1 MAEYRSKYTGAEVDA
16 LLDKV
21 ESGEVGGKVTVDSAL
36 STESE
41 NPVMN
46 KVITEELNKKLEGEV
61 VGTTSP
67 TVGTV
72 GGSYDDTEIRQELTE
87 LSAKVDN
94 INPTPMISVTYAE
107 LVELR
112 DNGELVAGMQY
123 RITDFVTTTAQ
134 ENTRSAGHQFDVIV
148 TADNENTLNEVA
160 RACLHNGDTYFT
172 EAKANLAAWQIW
184 YCLDNNA
191 ERFAWADAE
200 NGKGVI
206 YRMIDEWNN
215 DCPYDFKNILFTR
228 YELEAPEEYIAEEN
242 GELWMQQL
250 CNNVRAMFDEGVR
263 SFVWAGIADE
273 DKYWEDDMSQI
284 LSHTTGENFAFFTF
298 NTDED
303 TDASLS
309 GNIHDNKMQL
319 SQTLPNNV
327 FFGNYCNYNSF
338 GNDCNYNSFGNS
350 CTSNSFGNGC
360 YSNSFGNSCYSN
372 SFGNDC
378 YSNSFGNYCNSNSF
392 GNDCNYNSFGNS
404 CVSNSFGNNCYS
416 NSFGNDCY
424 SNRFK
429 DIDGIADNVKY
440 NRVDD
445 GVHGVELY
453 YDDNNGTYG
462 ELKNHHICRGCGHR
476 RTEIY
481 ANRDF
486 ETIYTMTSG
495 GELREFVLGDLL

>member
-1 MAEYRSKYTGAEVDA
+1 MGEISKINMGGVDYDIR
-16 LLDKV
+16 DKV
-21 ESGEVGGKVTVDSAL
+21 L
-36 STESE
+36 
-41 NPVMN
+41 
-46 KVITEELNKKLEGEV
+46 EEQLG
-61 VGTTSP
+61 
-67 TVGTV
+67 
-72 GGSYDDTEIRQELTE
+72 
-87 LSAKVDN
+87 N
-94 INPTPMISVTYAE
+94 INAKPMISVTYAE

-112 DNGELVAGMQY
+112 DNGELIAGMQY
-123 RITDFVTTTAQ
+123 RIADYVTTTAQ

-160 RACLHNGDTYFT
+160 RTCLHDGDTYFT

-184 YCLDNNA
+184 YCLDNDA

-215 DCPYDFKNILFTR
+215 DLPYDFKNILFTR

-242 GELWMQQL
+242 GGLWMQQL

-327 FFGNYCNYNSF
+327 FFGNGCNSNSF
-338 GNDCNYNSFGNS
+338 GNDCN
-350 CTSNSFGNGC
+350 SNSFGN
-360 YSNSFGNSCYSN
+360 YCYSN

-378 YSNSFGNYCNSNSF
+378 YSNSFGNGCNSNSFGNGCYSNSFGYYCYSNSFGNGCYSNSFGNGCYSNSFGNYCYSNSFGNGCSSNSF
-392 GNDCNYNSFGNS
+392 GNDCN
-404 CVSNSFGNNCYS
+404 SNSFGNGCYSNSFGNYCSSNSFGNDCYS

-424 SNRFK
+424 SNSFGNGCTSNSFGNLSQSNELKAYYRYITFGEGVQHVTLLNE
-429 DIDGIADNVKY
+429 IEGGYENQVQNY
-440 NRVDD
+440 RVA
-445 GVHGVELY
+445 
-453 YDDNNGTYG
+453 NGTHSEDG
-462 ELKNHHICRGCGHR
+462 NPLVVDVTRNMSCETFIGMDSNDELKVFCLADL
-476 RTEIY
+476 
-481 ANRDF
+481 AN
-486 ETIYTMTSG
+486 
-495 GELREFVLGDLL
+495 L